1 MVDVDLVNKILG
13 SLQEGLNRLKSK
25 QNVSIRDY
33 QKDKDLQAIVER
45 KLETSIQACIDI
57 GNHIISHD
65 ELGIPNNYGEI
76 FNILAQHG
84 VIPDNVAGVMAKMA
98 GFRNVLIHEY
108 REIIIERVH
117 NILQTG
123 LGDFYAFAQHIIKYL
138 EKKSSSV

>member
-1 MVDVDLVNKILG
+1 MVDIDVVNKILG
-13 SLQEGLNRLKSK
+13 SLQEALNHLKSK

-65 ELGIPNNYGEI
+65 ELGVPSNYGEI

-84 VIPDNVAGVMAKMA
+84 IIPDNITGVMVKMA
-98 GFRNVLIHEY
+98 GFRNILIHEY

-117 NILQTG
+117 KILQTG
-123 LGDFYAFAQHIIKYL
+123 LGDFSAFAQHIIKYL
-138 EKKSSSV
+138 EKKSSSA